1 MEQSKIDSIWRAT
14 KSFYCDKF
22 GQDKLSVLNQVVLH
36 DVIDRV
42 CYLHTSS
49 PYIAEEVEKMK
60 EGLIEIFN
68 KFFILE
74 GYEVDVV
81 IKREISIENSMYE
94 VINKDDK
101 IENEEDETNLNSSLR
116 LKNYIVGQNNEY
128 PYAVCTTSLN
138 EKPMYNPILIFG
150 GSGLGKTHLAQGVGN
165 EILERFPNKKVK
177 YLTAEEFNNEY
188 LLSIRKGGLNSF
200 KNNIDSA
207 ENFRQKYRNL
217 DLIIIDDIQ
226 FFEKVFGKG
235 DGSVEEEFF
244 NTFNTLIRKDK
255 QIILISDRNPKEI
268 KNLSQRI
275 KTRFLSGISTEI
287 MPPSYSTRI
296 AMLQSFCEARGREIA
311 SPILEYVAEH
321 VTGSV
326 RELQGMAIDIIARSN
341 LLGQDITIDLVK
353 DALERKMEIEREK
366 ITGEKIGEVS
376 ARYFNLSEE
385 ELKSTKRNKEIL
397 LPRQI
402 TMYIMK
408 KRTEMTYN
416 AIGRIFGGKDHTTVL
431 NAVTKIE
438 KSLAEHDETI
448 KKAISEIIKMI
459 MEE

>member
-14 KSFYCDKF
+14 KGFYCDKF
-22 GQDKLSVLNQVVLH
+22 GQENFSILNQVELH

-42 CYLHTSS
+42 CYLHASS
-49 PYIAEEVEKMK
+49 PYIVDEIEKMK
-60 EGLIEIFN
+60 ENLKEVLN
-68 KFFILE
+68 KLFILE

-81 IKREISIENSMYE
+81 VKKEISIDNNMYE
-94 VINKDDK
+94 VVKENDK
-101 IENEEDETNLNSSLR
+101 NETESEETNLTASLR
-116 LKNYIVGQNNEY
+116 LENFVVGPSSNYSYN
-128 PYAVCTTSLN
+128 VCLTALN
-138 EKPMYNPILIFG
+138 DKPLYNPILIFG

-165 EILERFPNKKVK
+165 EILEKFPHKKVK

-188 LLSIRKGGLNSF
+188 LLSIRKGGFNNF

-244 NTFNTLIRKDK
+244 NTFNALIQKEK

-287 MPPSYSTRI
+287 MPPSYSTRMAI
-296 AMLQSFCEARGREIA
+296 LQSFCETRNQKIENTV
-311 SPILEYVAEH
+311 LEYIAEH
-321 VTGSV
+321 VTENV
-326 RELQGMAIDIIARSN
+326 RELQGMLNAIIARST
-341 LLGQDITIDLVK
+341 LLSERITIDLVK
-353 DALERKMEIEREK
+353 DEVERRIEVEKARITSEK
-366 ITGEKIGEVS
+366 IVEVT
-376 ARYFNLSEE
+376 AQYFNLSEE

-397 LPRQI
+397 KPRQI
-402 TMYIMK
+402 AMYIMK
-408 KRTEMTYN
+408 KRTEITYN

-438 KSLAEHDETI
+438 KSMAENDETI
-448 KKAISEIIKMI
+448 KNEISEIIKRI
-459 MEE
+459 ME